1 MLQICRAFLI
11 FIVPLYGG
19 YIGAPASNLLIYALL
34 SRRMVSLGLWS
45 AGTKQLWTMGGSIGV
60 LKGWLAMFWWSF

>member
-1 MLQICRAFLI
+1 MLQIFGRAFLI

-34 SRRMVSLGLWS
+34 AAAWSL
-45 AGTKQLWTMGGSIGV
+45 
-60 LKGWLAMFWWSF
+60 